1 MISQVGAARN
11 GMRRWTA
18 RFGVAGLAALAALAY
33 AAPTRAAAQEAVATA
48 PLEIRVVDRESQQ
61 PVEGA
66 EILLGD
72 TAAAVGRTNGQG
84 TWHGS
89 VRAGAQRLRVR
100 RLGYLMH
107 ESRLDVNGTAVREV
121 VRLVPSIVPL
131 GAVIVTAARREQR
144 LADAVVET
152 ELISR
157 AELERTG
164 ATDVAAAL
172 VERSGLQL
180 DGGVPAGAGVQMR
193 GFDSRRVLVLVDG
206 QPLIGRV
213 NGNLDLSRLPLSSIE
228 RVEIVKGP
236 QSILYGSEALGGV
249 VNLITRSAPESG
261 TTGSLTL
268 LSGSQGRREASA
280 EGGWR
285 RGALAATADAGARQV
300 DLAPG
305 LSGDAGTYARRW
317 NGGARLRWESETGA
331 WAEGSVLGIDERQR
345 YRTGQLFHFGD
356 NTQLGVRLASGREIG
371 LARLSA
377 TLSAS
382 SFDHLSRSSTR
393 DVPASDSGAR
403 DQQRLVQG
411 ELLWNG
417 VIGSTLIDAGV
428 ALRHESIEAD
438 RLTAET
444 HDLFGVEPFAQ
455 ATVTLGALN
464 VSPGV
469 RLSWNERWGDFVA
482 PRLAVMLRASESLA
496 FRGSVGRGFRA
507 PDFKELYLRFV
518 NDAAGYAVMGNPDLR
533 PEHSTSFSLGAEWNR
548 GRSYAR
554 ATAFANEYRDFIETG
569 APDVPG
575 TYTYSNVARGW
586 TRGVELESGV
596 LAGSWRLD
604 GGADLLRTRDVST
617 DTPLLGRPEY
627 TLRLGATGPAV
638 AGIRGGMT
646 AVYTG
651 ATPVSRAA
659 DGRISQERGGFFR
672 LDARVMRELRP
683 GLELSAGATN
693 ALDRRLGEAWPG
705 FTGRQFFA
713 QVRWSTPGRS

>member
-1 MISQVGAARN
+1 
-11 GMRRWTA
+11 MRGSRAWRA
-18 RFGVAGLAALAALAY
+18 LLVPGVLGLAH
-33 AAPTRAAAQEAVATA
+33 AAPAVAPAQGITPPA
-48 PLEIRVVDRESQQ
+48 TLEVRVVDRDSSR

-66 EILLGD
+66 EIILGD
-72 TAAAVGRTNGQG
+72 TLASVGRTNSEGE
-84 TWHGS
+84 WRGS
-89 VRAGAQRLRVR
+89 VGDGVRRLRVR
-100 RLGYLMH
+100 RLGYLLH
-107 ESRLDVNGTAVREV
+107 ESRLAPGPTPVREV
-121 VRLVPSIVPL
+121 VRLAPSIVPL
-131 GAVIVTAARREQR
+131 GAMVVTAARREQR

-193 GFDSRRVLVLVDG
+193 GFDSRRVLVLIDG

-213 NGNLDLSRLPLSSIE
+213 NGNLDLSRLSLASLE

-236 QSILYGSEALGGV
+236 QSILYGSEAMGGV

-261 TTGSLTL
+261 RTGSLTV

-285 RGALAATADAGARQV
+285 RGGLSATADAGARHL

-305 LSGDAGTYARRW
+305 LAGEAGTFARRW
-317 NGGARLRWESETGA
+317 NGAARLRWESEAGG
-331 WAEGSVLGIDERQR
+331 WLEGSVLGIDERQR
-345 YRTGQLFHFGD
+345 YRAGQLFHFGD
-356 NTQLGVRLASGREIG
+356 NTQLGARVAAGRAIG

-403 DQQRLVQG
+403 DRQRLVQG

-417 VIGSTLIDAGV
+417 ILGSALIDAGL
-428 ALRHESIEAD
+428 ALRRESIEAD
-438 RLTAET
+438 RLSDEAY
-444 HDLFGVEPFAQ
+444 HLLGVEPFAQ
-455 ATVTLGALN
+455 LTVTRGAFN

-482 PRLAVMLRASESLA
+482 PRLAVMMRASEFLV
-496 FRGSVGRGFRA
+496 FRGALGRGFRA

-518 NDAAGYAVMGNPDLR
+518 NDAAGYAVIGNPDLR
-533 PEHSTSFSLGAEWNR
+533 PEHSASASLGAEWT
-548 GRSYAR
+548 GARSYLR
-554 ATAFANEYRDFIETG
+554 ATAFGNDYRDFIETG
-569 APDVPG
+569 APDVSG

-586 TRGVELESGV
+586 TRGVELEGGV
-596 LAGSWRLD
+596 LAGAWRLD
-604 GGADLLRTRDVST
+604 GGADLLGTRDLAT
-617 DTPLLGRPEY
+617 RTPLLGRPEY
-627 TLRLGATGPAV
+627 TLRFGASGPTLAGVHGGITAAYTGP
-638 AGIRGGMT
+638 
-646 AVYTG
+646 
-651 ATPVSRAA
+651 TPVSRSPE
-659 DGRISQERGGFFR
+659 GRITEERGGFFR
-672 LDARVMRELRP
+672 LDARLVRQLRS
-683 GLELSAGATN
+683 GLELSVGATN
-693 ALDRRLGEAWPG
+693 ALDKRLGDAWPG
-705 FTGRQFFA
+705 YTGRQLYA
-713 QVRWSTPGRS
+713 QVRWGTSALP

>member
-1 MISQVGAARN
+1 MSPRDPIARCA
-11 GMRRWTA
+11 MVA
-18 RFGVAGLAALAALAY
+18 LGVLSLTHLTPAI
-33 AAPTRAAAQEAVATA
+33 AAAQGIARERAPSAT
-48 PLEIRVVDRESQQ
+48 LEVRVIDRESSQ

-72 TAAAVGRTNGQG
+72 TPAAAGRTNREGD
-84 TWHGS
+84 WRGS
-89 VRAGAQRLRVR
+89 ARIGGQRLRVR
-100 RLGYLMH
+100 RLGYLLH
-107 ESRLDVNGTAVREV
+107 ESRLDVSAAPARAI
-121 VRLVPSIVPL
+121 VRLAPSIIPL
-131 GAVIVTAARREQR
+131 GAVVVTAARREQR

-193 GFDSRRVLVLVDG
+193 GFDSRRVLVLIDG
-206 QPLIGRV
+206 QPLVGRV

-236 QSILYGSEALGGV
+236 QSILYGSEAMGGV

-261 TTGSLTL
+261 TTGSLTV
-268 LSGSQGRREASA
+268 LSGSRGRREASA

-285 RGALAATADAGARQV
+285 RGALAATSDAGARSV

-305 LSGDAGTYARRW
+305 LAGDAGTHARRW
-317 NGGARLRWESETGA
+317 NGAVRLRWESEAGS
-331 WAEGSVLGIDERQR
+331 WAEGSALGIDERQR

-356 NTQLGVRLASGREIG
+356 NTQLGVRLAAGGEIG
-371 LARLSA
+371 LSRLSA

-382 SFDHLSRSSTR
+382 SFEHLSRSSTR
-393 DVPASDSGAR
+393 GVPVSDSGAR
-403 DQQRLVQG
+403 DRQRLLQG

-417 VIGSTLIDAGV
+417 ILGSTLIDAGV
-428 ALRHESIEAD
+428 ALRQESIEAD
-438 RLTAET
+438 RLTAES

-455 ATVTLGALN
+455 ATTTVGAFH

-482 PRLAVMLRASESLA
+482 PRLAVLMRASESLA
-496 FRGSVGRGFRA
+496 LRASVGRGFRA

-518 NDAAGYAVMGNPDLR
+518 NDAAGYAVIGNPDLR
-533 PEHSTSFSLGAEWNR
+533 PERSTSASLGAEWTG
-548 GRSYAR
+548 GRSYVR

-569 APDVPG
+569 APDVTG
-575 TYTYSNVARGW
+575 TYTYANVARGW
-586 TRGVELESGV
+586 TRGVEVEGGL
-596 LAGSWRLD
+596 LAGTWRLD
-604 GGADLLRTRDVST
+604 GGADLLRTRDVAT
-617 DTPLLGRPEY
+617 GTPLLGRPTY
-627 TLRLGATGPAV
+627 TLRLGASGPAV
-638 AGIRGGMT
+638 AGVQGGIT
-646 AVYTG
+646 ATYTG
-651 ATPVSRAA
+651 ATPVSRGA
-659 DGRISQERGGFFR
+659 DGRISEERGGFFR
-672 LDARVMRELRP
+672 LDARLMRQLRP

-705 FTGRQFFA
+705 FTGRQLFA
-713 QVRWSTPGRS
+713 QVRWSTGRP